1 MGEQKTLHRNE
12 LYKQVWETPMSR
24 LAKEYGISDK
34 GLAKI
39 CKKLN
44 VPVPPRGYWAT
55 IRSGIKLKRP
65 PLPKLRK
72 GAPESHYLN
81 LGLYNNRRSD
91 ELEGFS
97 EEAVQLIASVLE
109 SPPIK
114 ISAQLD
120 SPHPLVLK
128 TKNNLENKKSKDH
141 PLIKPTR
148 KGCINISVTPE
159 NLQRALCIADAVV
172 KGFVEKGFKV
182 ARDPEHYSGI
192 HALILGEKIF
202 FSINEKVNRIDHV
215 PTEKEKQEQKRDY
228 WYRWERYDYISTG
241 KLNLLIDNSSGYKL
255 RKKWTDGGTKKVED
269 KLKDF
274 LVGAIKVA
282 DRTIK
287 EQIEAEERKRCWE
300 EERRQWEEE
309 RRRRQFEEDRLRELL
324 NQAESWTKSQ
334 QLRSYIRAVQ
344 EAASKLPNLED
355 FQDKLNEWVSWA
367 QRHADRLDPLSQQ
380 LPFDVDREPE
390 NSETRY

>member
-1 MGEQKTLHRNE
+1 MEKATTLHRNE
-12 LYKQVWETPMSR
+12 LYKKVWETPISR
-24 LAKEYGISDK
+24 LAKEYGISGK

-55 IRSGIKLKRP
+55 IRSGIKLKNS

-72 GAPESHYLN
+72 GAPESHCLN
-81 LGLYNNRRSD
+81 PGLYNNRRSD
-91 ELEGFS
+91 DLEGFS
-97 EEAVQLIASVLE
+97 AEAVQLIASVLE

-114 ISAQLD
+114 VSAQLD
-120 SPHPLVLK
+120 SPHPVVLK
-128 TKNNLENKKSKDH
+128 TQKNLENKKPKDH

-148 KGCINISVTPE
+148 KGCLNISVTPD

-172 KGFVEKGFKV
+172 KGIMEKGFKV

-192 HALILGEKIF
+192 HALILGEKIY

-215 PTEKEKQEQKRDY
+215 PTEKEKKEQKSDH
-228 WYRWERYDYISTG
+228 WYTWEKYDYIATG

-255 RKKWTDGGTKKVED
+255 RKKWTDGKTKKVED
-269 KLKDF
+269 KLNDF

-287 EQIEAEERKRCWE
+287 ERIEAEERKRRWE
-300 EERRQWEEE
+300 EERREWEEE

-324 NQAESWTKSQ
+324 NHAESWTKSQ

-344 EAASKLPNLED
+344 EAANKLPDLED
-355 FQDKLNEWVSWA
+355 FQVKLEEWVSWA
-367 QRHADRLDPLSQQ
+367 EKHADRLDPLSQQ
-380 LPFDVDREPE
+380 LPFEFDNE
-390 NSETRY
+390 SEDS

>member
-1 MGEQKTLHRNE
+1 MKKLVLKRDR
-12 LYKQVWETPMSR
+12 LFKQVWETPMSR
-24 LAKEYGISDK
+24 LAKEYGISDR

-44 VPVPPRGYWAT
+44 VPVPPRGYWA
-55 IRSGIKLKRP
+55 IVRSGIKLKRP

-72 GAPESHYLN
+72 GVPESHYLN
-81 LGLYNNRRSD
+81 PSLYNNRRSD

-128 TKNNLENKKSKDH
+128 TKKNLENKKSKDH

-148 KGCINISVTPE
+148 KGGINISVTPE

-182 ARDPEHYSGI
+182 ARDPEYYSGI
-192 HALILGEKIF
+192 YALILGEKIF

-215 PTEKEKQEQKRDY
+215 PTEKEKKEQKRDY
-228 WYRWERYDYISTG
+228 WYTWERYDYIATG
-241 KLNLLIDNSSGYKL
+241 TLNLLIDTSSGHKL
-255 RKKWTDGGTKKVED
+255 R
-269 KLKDF
+269 
-274 LVGAIKVA
+274 
-282 DRTIK
+282 
-287 EQIEAEERKRCWE
+287 
-300 EERRQWEEE
+300 
-309 RRRRQFEEDRLRELL
+309 
-324 NQAESWTKSQ
+324 
-334 QLRSYIRAVQ
+334 
-344 EAASKLPNLED
+344 
-355 FQDKLNEWVSWA
+355 
-367 QRHADRLDPLSQQ
+367 
-380 LPFDVDREPE
+380 
-390 NSETRY
+390 NSTF